1 MCEEVAFND
10 TGGKE
15 LGSKLSAI
23 KCLMVKKITFQ
34 ASVHNFTQSS
44 VLKGSGV
51 VCPCQVYTTQQRGC
65 CLKSGHQGDFPDIP
79 CSYLSRA
86 PAHTR
91 QTITQ
96 PMAALSVGCFSSG
109 GWGKVTQEEEI
120 RQA

>member
-1 MCEEVAFND
+1 M
-10 TGGKE
+10 
-15 LGSKLSAI
+15 
-23 KCLMVKKITFQ
+23 
-34 ASVHNFTQSS
+34 HNFVQSS

-51 VCPCQVYTTQQRGC
+51 VCPCQVHTTQQRGC
-65 CLKSGHQGDFPDIP
+65 RLKSGHQGDFPEEWPHSCPFPDIP
-79 CSYLSRA
+79 CSYVSRA

-96 PMAALSVGCFSSG
+96 PTAVLSVGCFSSG